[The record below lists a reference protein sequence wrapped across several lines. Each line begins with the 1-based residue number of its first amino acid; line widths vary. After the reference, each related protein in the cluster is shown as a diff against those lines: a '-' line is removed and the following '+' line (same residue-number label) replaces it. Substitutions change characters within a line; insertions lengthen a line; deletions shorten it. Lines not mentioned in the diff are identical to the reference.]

1 MAALTMITYQRE
13 ALCTIAM
20 DVDELL
26 EMHYEELTLNK
37 DRIRLAP
44 IWSRYAALEAAEAF
58 VAFTAR
64 KDGELIGYSA
74 FFVNRHLHYE
84 DIVSAVNDV
93 LFLHPD
99 HRLGMTGVKLIK
111 FSEQQLQS
119 MGAHKVIW
127 HAKHNTTLI
136 PLLQRMGYVS
146 EEVVLGKLF

>member
-1 MAALTMITYQRE
+1 MITYQRE

-26 EMHYEELTLNK
+26 ELHHEEMSLNK
-37 DRIRLAP
+37 DSLRLAP

-84 DIVSAVNDV
+84 DLVSAVNDV
-93 LFLHPD
+93 LFLHPT
-99 HRLGMTGVKLIK
+99 HRRGLTGVKLIK
-111 FSEQQLQS
+111 FSEQQLRVLGAQS
-119 MGAHKVIW
+119 FSW
-127 HAKHNTTLI
+127 YAKYDSNLAR
-136 PLLQRMGYVS
+136 LLTHLGYKS
-146 EEVVLGKLF
+146 EEAVFVKFF